1 MVLVDEIKAAEQSKM
16 QQLISESNLER
27 DNTIQ
32 VLQQELKSWEGV
44 SERMKTYIDRQ
55 QERMNKLEV

>member
-1 MVLVDEIKAAEQSKM
+1 MALEEIKAAEQSKM

-32 VLQQELKSWEGV
+32 ALRQEMRDMMDHIKS
-44 SERMKTYIDRQ
+44 
-55 QERMNKLEV
+55 L